1 MSNIFS
7 IVLLSTIIALIT
19 VSCNNDFTEIEEENY
34 PLVAGDSAAIIM
46 NNDTIW
52 IPPRAYCY
60 NDTGSWS
67 LVDLNG
73 KTNGGDYHVIPVS
86 YTHLTLP
93 TKRIV

>member
-19 VSCNNDFTEIEEENY
+19 VSCNADVSEKEEENY
-34 PLVAGDSAAIIM
+34 RLVSGASAAIIM

-60 NDTGSWS
+60 NNTGSWS

-73 KTNGGDYHVIPVS
+73 KTNGGNYHVILLVWFAGW
-86 YTHLTLP
+86 
-93 TKRIV
+93 

>member
-19 VSCNNDFTEIEEENY
+19 GSCNNDVTEIEENY
-34 PLVAGDSAAIIM
+34 PLVAGDSAAIIL

-73 KTNGGDYHVIPVS
+73 KTNGGNYHVILLVWFAGW
-86 YTHLTLP
+86 
-93 TKRIV
+93 

>member
-19 VSCNNDFTEIEEENY
+19 VSCNVDVSEIEEENY

-73 KTNGGDYHVIPVS
+73 KINGGDYHVIL
-86 YTHLTLP
+86 LTWFAG
-93 TKRIV
+93 R

>member
-19 VSCNNDFTEIEEENY
+19 VSCNNDVTEIEEENY
-34 PLVAGDSAAIIM
+34 PLVSGDSAAIIM

-52 IPPRAYCY
+52 VPPRAYCY

-73 KTNGGDYHVIPVS
+73 KTNGGNYHVILLVWFAGW
-86 YTHLTLP
+86 
-93 TKRIV
+93 